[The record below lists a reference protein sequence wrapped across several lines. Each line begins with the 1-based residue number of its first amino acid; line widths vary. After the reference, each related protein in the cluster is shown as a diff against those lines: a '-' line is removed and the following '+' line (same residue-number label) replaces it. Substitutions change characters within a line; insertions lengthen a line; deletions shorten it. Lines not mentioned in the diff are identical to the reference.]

1 MSSPPVVL
9 AVLALA
15 ACSRTPGGG
24 GTLTVDYYRAHAANR
39 AATLSTCANDP
50 GDLRDSPNCVNARE
64 AARVEDVGSLK
75 SLPPMGLHGGQ
86 GPDQSG
92 ARGPS
97 KD

>member
-1 MSSPPVVL
+1 MSRPPILL

-15 ACSRTPGGG
+15 ACNRTPGGG
-24 GTLTVDYYRAHAANR
+24 GTLTVDYYRAHAAER

-50 GDLRDSPNCVNARE
+50 GHLRDSPNCVNARE

-75 SLPPMGLHGGQ
+75 SLPPMGIPVGQ
-86 GPDQSG
+86 GLDQSG
-92 ARGPS
+92 GRGAS

>member
-1 MSSPPVVL
+1 ML

-15 ACSRTPGGG
+15 ACSRGPGGG
-24 GTLTVDYYRAHAANR
+24 GTLTVDYYRAHAAER

-64 AARVEDVGSLK
+64 AERAEGVGSLK
-75 SLPPMGLHGGQ
+75 SLPPMGLPVGR

-92 ARGPS
+92 AGGAS

>member
-1 MSSPPVVL
+1 ML

-15 ACSRTPGGG
+15 ACGRGPGGG
-24 GTLTVDYYRAHAANR
+24 GTHSVDYYRAR
-39 AATLSTCANDP
+39 AAERAAMLSTCANDP

-75 SLPPMGLHGGQ
+75 SLPPMGLPVGQ

-92 ARGPS
+92 GRGAS

>member
-1 MSSPPVVL
+1 MLV
-9 AVLALA
+9 VLALA
-15 ACSRTPGGG
+15 ACSRAPGGA
-24 GTLTVDYYRAHAANR
+24 GTLTVDYYRAHAAER
-39 AATLSTCANDP
+39 AAMLRTCENDP

-75 SLPPMGLHGGQ
+75 SLPPMGLPVGQ

-92 ARGPS
+92 GRGAS